1 MNVETTKAFLKQLK
15 KLNNAVVNEEV
26 KMFIENVIKSNSLAE
41 VKNLKKL
48 SGYTNY
54 YRIRIGDYRIGIC
67 YDDNTLWLAAIAHRK
82 DIYKYFP

>member
-15 KLNNAVVNEEV
+15 KLNNALINEEV
-26 KMFIENVIKSNSLAE
+26 KMAIENIVNSSSLTE

-54 YRIRIGDYRIGIC
+54 YRIRIGDYRIGI
-67 YDDNTLWLAAIAHRK
+67 YFHDSIVWLAAIANRK